1 MHRSRLCSIVL
12 DCSTDTMEAGVRF
25 WQHALGTAVRQAE
38 DPTSPSVTFA
48 SGAGGLQLLLQ
59 RVHDTSRI
67 HLDIETDN
75 VEAEVQR
82 LEHLGARR
90 KASIQTWWVMEDPC
104 GHLFCVVPAH
114 SDAFVAQA
122 QVWDD
127 EP

>member
-1 MHRSRLCSIVL
+1 MHRSRLCSILL
-12 DCSTDTMEAGVRF
+12 DCSAETMEAGVRF
-25 WQHALGTAVRQAE
+25 WQQALGVTARDADE
-38 DPTSPSVTFA
+38 PASPYVMLT
-48 SGAGGLQLLLQ
+48 GGTGRLQLSLQ
-59 RVHDTSRI
+59 RVHDTSRM
-67 HLDIETDN
+67 HLDIETDS

-82 LEHLGARR
+82 LEKLGARR